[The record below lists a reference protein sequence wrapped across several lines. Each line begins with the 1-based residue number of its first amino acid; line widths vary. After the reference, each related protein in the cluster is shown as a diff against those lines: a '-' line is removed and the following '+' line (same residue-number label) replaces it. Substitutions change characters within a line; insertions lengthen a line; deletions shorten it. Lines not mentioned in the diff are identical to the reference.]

1 MERRIPGRSS
11 RSKASGTNV
20 LVALL
25 TFLIVTGA
33 ALYGVLVSSTLYG
46 AVPDPASASAPPTEF
61 SSERALEHVRAIA
74 REPHPMGSPE
84 NAAVRDYLVKE
95 LRALGL
101 KPEVQKT
108 TAANYSSIY
117 GMFVAGTPQ
126 NVLARLEGT
135 ANDGKAFLLMA
146 HYDSMPAAPG
156 ASDDG
161 AGVATMLE
169 TLRALEAGPPLK
181 NDVIFLFTEGE
192 ERGLLGAQAFVDS
205 HPWAKDVGVVL
216 NLESRGNT
224 GPAIMF
230 ETSDEAG
237 WIVREFAKATP
248 YPVTTSDS
256 VAFYKRSGSD
266 SDLSVFLDGGWS
278 GMNVAYTGG
287 LTHYHTR
294 LDNIEELDERS
305 LQHMGSYGLALTRH
319 FGNVSLDHT
328 KAPDEVYFNLPG
340 FLVHY
345 PESWT
350 IPLMALVVLL
360 FAGVVA
366 LGFRRRQLSLGGV
379 ALGSLAL
386 VGSTMAAAL
395 GAYLIWTLIHVLHPG
410 GVEALQYRAPLF
422 WMGFA
427 GLAVALA
434 AALYVGFGKK
444 IRVANLAVGA
454 LTWWLLLVVATSVL
468 SPPSSY
474 LFTWSLL
481 FTLLGLG
488 VLFVLGDSPASPWYP
503 FAALTLSAIPVVFLS
518 ASGAY
523 GVTLVGGLLLPTA
536 VPVFALAIV
545 LMMGLL
551 IPHLDLIAKPNR
563 WVLPGAAAILGLGL
577 LLVGTLTAGFDA
589 RHPKPDSSIFYALN
603 ADAEQAIWFSFG
615 EAPDAWTTRFLGSD
629 AEKGSVADYIWL
641 SEPLLHS
648 DAPTVELEAPDVTL
662 LDDDTQDGV
671 RTLRIHVTAPP
682 RADQVAVTADAE
694 AQIAG
699 AEIDGKRVPEE
710 PLNKGGSSERTFN
723 YWSPPPDGVELI
735 LEVKGIEPLTLT
747 ATSITPGLPTIP
759 DMSYRDRPPDTMPE
773 EIEDSTVVS
782 KSFTFAAPPGTEESE

>member
-1 MERRIPGRSS
+1 MSQLTQQKPS
-11 RSKASGTNV
+11 RTSGANV
-20 LVALL
+20 LIALL
-25 TFLIVTGA
+25 TFAVVTGA
-33 ALYGVLVSSTLYG
+33 ALYGVFTGSTLYG
-46 AVPDPASASAPPTEF
+46 AVPDPAPASAPPTQF
-61 SSERALEHVRAIA
+61 SSGRALEHVRAIA
-74 REPHPMGSPE
+74 QEPHPMGSPDD
-84 NAAVRDYLVKE
+84 AAVRDYLVKE
-95 LRALGL
+95 LRAMGL
-101 KPEVQKT
+101 KPQVQKT
-108 TAANYSSIY
+108 TAANYSSVY
-117 GMFVAGTPQ
+117 GMFVAGTPH
-126 NVLARLEGT
+126 NVLTRLEGT
-135 ANDGKAFLLMA
+135 ADGGKAFLVMA

-205 HPWAKDVGVVL
+205 HPWARDVGVVL

-256 VAFYKRSGSD
+256 VAFYKRTGSD
-266 SDLSVFLDGGWS
+266 SDLSVFLNGGWS

-287 LTHYHTR
+287 LTHYHTP
-294 LDNIEELDERS
+294 LDNVEELDERS
-305 LQHMGSYGLALTRH
+305 LQHMGSYALPLTRH

-328 KAPDEVYFNLPG
+328 KAPDEVYFNLPR

-345 PESWT
+345 PESWAM
-350 IPLMALVVLL
+350 PLTVLVVLL
-360 FAGVVA
+360 FAGVVV
-366 LGFRRRQLSLGGV
+366 LGFRKRLLSLGGV

-386 VGSTMAAAL
+386 AGSTIVAAL
-395 GAYLIWTLIHVLHPG
+395 GAYLIWTLIHTLHPG
-410 GVEALQYRAPLF
+410 GVEALQYEAPLF

-434 AALYVGFGKK
+434 AALYVGFSKK

-454 LTWWLLLVVATSVL
+454 LSWWLLFVVAASVL
-468 SPPSSY
+468 FPPSSY
-474 LFTWSLL
+474 LFTWPLL

-488 VLFVLGDSPASPWYP
+488 ALFALGESPASPWYP
-503 FAALTLSAIPVVFLS
+503 FAALTFSAIPAVFLS

-536 VPVFALAIV
+536 VPVFVLAIV

-563 WVLPGAAAILGLGL
+563 WVLPGAAAALGLGL
-577 LLVGTLTAGFDA
+577 LRVGSLTADFDA

-603 ADAEQAIWFSFG
+603 ADKEQAIWFSFG
-615 EAPDAWTTRFLGSD
+615 EAPDAWTTRFLGAD

-641 SEPLLHS
+641 AGPMLHS
-648 DAPTVELEAPDVTL
+648 EAPTVELEAPDVAL
-662 LDDDTQDGV
+662 LEGGTQDGG
-671 RTLRIHVTAPP
+671 RTLRLHVTAPP
-682 RADQVAVTADAE
+682 GANQVAVTADAE
-694 AQIAG
+694 AQIVG
-699 AEIDGKRVPEE
+699 AEIAGKRVPDE
-710 PLNKGGSSERTFN
+710 PLNNGGPSGRTFN
-723 YWSPPPDGVELI
+723 YWSPPPEGVELI
-735 LEVKGIEPLTLT
+735 LEVKGTEPLTLT

-759 DMSYRDRPPDTMPE
+759 GKSYRDRPPDTMPE
-773 EIEDSTVVS
+773 EIEDSTVVT
-782 KSFTFAAPPGTEESE
+782 KSFTFATTLGNEGSK